1 MNELQQ
7 QPTKYT
13 LELIH
18 QLRTTKKNEIA
29 ESKKRMQLYTQ
40 DLFSPQKS
48 TNKIDNFMQHIN
60 SGISVYDGLM
70 TGMKIV
76 KRIRKFFQ
84 RRKPAKA

>member
-1 MNELQQ
+1 MNELRQ

-13 LELIH
+13 LEEIY
-18 QLRTTKKNEIA
+18 QLRMHKQNEIA
-29 ESKKRMQLYTQ
+29 ESKKRMLHYAQ
-40 DLFSPQKS
+40 DLFAPQKS
-48 TNKIDNFMQHIN
+48 TNKIDNFMQHVN

-84 RRKPAKA
+84 RKRTPRA